1 MEFMDDKSKNRC
13 KHPGCTCLAAKDSK
27 YCSPHCE
34 TVKTGV
40 EISCECGHPQC
51 AGKID

>member
-1 MEFMDDKSKNRC
+1 MGDKDKNRC
-13 KHPGCTCLAAKDSK
+13 AHPGCSCLATEGSK

-34 TVKTGV
+34 TVKSGV

>member
-1 MEFMDDKSKNRC
+1 MDDKNKNRC
-13 KHPGCTCLAAKDSK
+13 GHTGCSCLAAKDSK

-34 TVKTGV
+34 TVKTGA

-51 AGKID
+51 TGKID